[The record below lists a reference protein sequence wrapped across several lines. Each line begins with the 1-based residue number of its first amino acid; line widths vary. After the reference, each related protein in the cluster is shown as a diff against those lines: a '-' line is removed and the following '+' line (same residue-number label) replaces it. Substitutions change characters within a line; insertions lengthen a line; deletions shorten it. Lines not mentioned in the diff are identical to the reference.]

1 MIEGLKQLFAP
12 NYCTVCGQPAYSG
25 AIFCTRCTYEMPRTR
40 YHHLRDNKTTDKL
53 AGRFDFEK
61 ATSLFYYRK
70 GSFYSRPIF
79 SLKYHGR
86 KYVGTELG
94 RMLGYELDKSKFTEG
109 IDAIIPVPL
118 HPQKQRIRGYNQ
130 CSLIAKGLS
139 EAARIPSIEG
149 NLVRVTASESQTR
162 KGREQR
168 WTCLQEAFEL
178 KKPKSLEGKHILL
191 IDDVI
196 TTGATIEACAIA
208 LATANGL
215 KISVA
220 SIGLACD

>member
-1 MIEGLKQLFAP
+1 MIQELKQLFAP

-40 YHHLRDNKTTDKL
+40 YHHLRENKTSDKL
-53 AGRFDFEK
+53 AGRFAFEK

-70 GSFYSRPIF
+70 GSFYSRPIY

-94 RMLGYELDKSKFTEG
+94 RMLGYELDKSKFTDG

-118 HPQKQRIRGYNQ
+118 HPQKQRQRGYNQ

-139 EAARIPSIEG
+139 DAAHIPYIEG
-149 NLVRVTASESQTR
+149 NLIRVSASESQTR

-168 WTCLQEAFEL
+168 WASLQEAFEL
-178 KKPKSLEGKHILL
+178 KKPKALEGKHILL
-191 IDDVI
+191 VDDVI
-196 TTGATIEACAIA
+196 TTGATIEACAAA
-208 LATANGL
+208 LSTAHGL

>member
-1 MIEGLKQLFAP
+1 MIQELILLFAP
-12 NYCTVCGQPAYSG
+12 NYCTVCGQPAYTG

-40 YHHLRDNKTTDKL
+40 YHHLKDNKTSDKL
-53 AGRFDFEK
+53 AGRFAFEK
-61 ATSLFYYRK
+61 ATSLIYFRK
-70 GSFYSRPIF
+70 GSFYSRPIY

-86 KYVGTELG
+86 KHVGTELG
-94 RMLGYELDKSKFTEG
+94 RMLGYELNKSKFTED
-109 IDAIIPVPL
+109 IDVVIPVPL
-118 HPQKQRIRGYNQ
+118 HPKKQRVRGYNQ

-139 EAARIPSIEG
+139 ETAGIPSIEG
-149 NLVRVTASESQTR
+149 NLIRVSASESQTR

-168 WTCLQEAFEL
+168 WASLQEAFEV

-196 TTGATIEACAIA
+196 TTGATIEACATA
-208 LATANGL
+208 LASANGI